1 MHSFLMDH
9 IGVRFLAITCTLGIS
24 DYQAMNPA
32 YLPKQPLSVIVA
44 MYYVLIMLV
53 IGSGGTSS
61 WYEDVLNGVLSCI
74 HMPVTFHMCMCML
87 DLQECTEDEAR
98 NPPLVLAAR
107 YLPKHL
113 FEGEITKEVN
123 KPTPE
128 REDDDKQISK
138 QPVTM
143 TESKEDSH
151 ADDTPEFHEVVNTA
165 GKDAKLKKERSEKI
179 TAEKGKTGTV
189 ETTFHLLL
197 QLKVNVNSHNNAG
210 VTALHAACERGIIA
224 MVNALLSVHEI
235 EKDKTDE
242 HKNTPM
248 HTACVSGEKD
258 VVSTLINAG
267 ANIRKVND
275 DKMTPLHVAVVER
288 NLEIVKMIL
297 DMCAEK
303 DELLKAKEKD
313 GNSPFLLAMKTGDEE
328 IMKFFLH
335 NGANVADKNFNG
347 TIALHLAASLNKV
360 GIMELVYV
368 TDDGEEL
375 LEEEDSDKCT
385 ALHLAA
391 KYNQI
396 EAMEFLLKK

>member
-1 MHSFLMDH
+1 
-9 IGVRFLAITCTLGIS
+9 
-24 DYQAMNPA
+24 
-32 YLPKQPLSVIVA
+32 
-44 MYYVLIMLV
+44 MYNAV
-53 IGSGGTSS
+53 IGSGRPATGMALLP
-61 WYEDVLNGVLSCI
+61 DALNGVPCHVCI
-74 HMPVTFHMCMCML
+74 CQLHFTCML
-87 DLQECTEDEAR
+87 DLQKCTEDKAG

-123 KPTPE
+123 KPTPQ
-128 REDDDKQISK
+128 REDDDRQISK
-138 QPVTM
+138 LPVTII
-143 TESKEDSH
+143 ESKEDSH
-151 ADDTPEFHEVVNTA
+151 ADETPEFHEEIVTA
-165 GKDAKLKKERSEKI
+165 GKDAKLKKERTEKI
-179 TAEKGKTGTV
+179 TAEKDTTGTV

-197 QLKVNVNSHNNAG
+197 QRKVDVNSHNNAG

-224 MVNALLSVHEI
+224 MVNALLLAHDI
-235 EKDKTDE
+235 EKDKMDE

-267 ANIRKVND
+267 ANIMEVND

-288 NLEIVKMIL
+288 KLEIVKIIL
-297 DMCAEK
+297 GMCAEK
-303 DELLKAKEKD
+303 KDELLEAKEKD

-328 IMKFFLH
+328 IIKFFLD
-335 NGANVADKNFNG
+335 NGANVADKNAND

-360 GIMELVYV
+360 KIMELVYV
-368 TDDGEEL
+368 DDDGEEL
-375 LEEEDSDKCT
+375 LDEEDSDECT